1 MKDLLLGCAIAFTPI
16 MQTVSA
22 AADLKQAIASSVPC
36 VPIMFNWTGFH
47 IGAKI
52 RSSWTGANT
61 ASTPNRARW
70 GSSNQS
76 AFIGGGA
83 IGHYDQIGPELE
95 WLMDGVGS
103 DHSNNA
109 LVPAFGDLFEVFAR
123 EDWVATLSGRVG
135 ITAPGWDHWLV
146 YVKGG
151 VGWAETQAIVTDLST
166 GASFSDTEIDGAWAA
181 GVDLEWAFAP
191 NGTAR
196 NDHPYIGLSGFPLP
210 DGQPSH
216 PRPDAPMAHA
226 IASDMFDGSDVNAR
240 MPTVGVRYLPNG
252 SRSPVM
258 ARY

>member
-1 MKDLLLGCAIAFTPI
+1 MRSLLLGCAIVATPI

-22 AADLKQAIASSVPC
+22 AADLRQAIASSVPC
-36 VPIMFNWTGFH
+36 VSIMFNWTGFH

-52 RSSWTGANT
+52 RSGWTGANT
-61 ASTPNRARW
+61 ARTPSRVRW
-70 GSSNQS
+70 GSSNRS
-76 AFIGGGA
+76 AFIGGGP
-83 IGHYDQIGPELE
+83 IGYYGQTGSGVE
-95 WLMDGVGS
+95 WLMDGVAS
-103 DHSNNA
+103 DHNNNA
-109 LVPAFGDLFEVFAR
+109 LVPAFGDLFEVAAR

-166 GASFSDTEIDGAWAA
+166 GASFSDTNIDGVWAA

-196 NDHPYIGLSGFPLP
+196 IDHPYLGLSGFPLP
-210 DGQPSH
+210 DGQPSD
-216 PRPDAPMAHA
+216 PRPDTPMAHA

-240 MPTVGVRYLPNG
+240 TPTVGVSYLSNG
-252 SRSPVM
+252 NRSPVA